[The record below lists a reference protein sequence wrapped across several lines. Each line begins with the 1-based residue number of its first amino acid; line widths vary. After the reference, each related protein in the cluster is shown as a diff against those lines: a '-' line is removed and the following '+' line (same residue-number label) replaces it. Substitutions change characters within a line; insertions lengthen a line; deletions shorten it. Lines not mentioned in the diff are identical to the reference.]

1 MAKAARA
8 DLAAPRHSV
17 RRLVAEATVL
27 IAIAGAVAA
36 LRLRG
41 AATAP
46 GPDPYVSSAPVLVAV
61 AAGLIAARVCPLP
74 LRGLARLTAPRRSPV
89 GFLGITRAARTR
101 PAALLPALALVVAL
115 AVVALGGTLRAAVSR
130 GQVAASW
137 QQTGAD
143 AVVRTTGSQQVVGAA
158 AQRAIAAVPG
168 VAQSDAV
175 YAVAPGDPLAAN
187 LLVGSGGSISTGV
200 LVVNPARYAALVAAT
215 PFPAFPWRLLAR
227 PGPGGSVPVVAT
239 PKVAAAI
246 RHGNLRL
253 GFAGSLLMLRLAAIT
268 TATPGLPGGGPF
280 VIMPSWA
287 EPRLKAGAP
296 PNIDLVIG
304 SRLNPGDLAKAL
316 RRTLPAS
323 EVAFRQTA
331 LAAQTGSPL
340 VRGADVAFDLG
351 AAAAVAVSVAA
362 ILLGLLLSGRD
373 RTRVAAWLA
382 ALGMTRRQAR
392 RLAMLDVLPLA
403 LIAVVGGELA
413 GIALGPVI
421 APALN
426 LSAFTGSG
434 AAVPVR
440 PDLAALIA
448 PAAGAVILV
457 SALAAAQSA
466 LTRRR
471 TRTGVLRLDE
481 GR

>member
-1 MAKAARA
+1 VLKAGRA
-8 DLAAPRHSV
+8 DLAIPRRSV

-27 IAIAGAVAA
+27 IAIIGAVAA

-41 AATAP
+41 AATAS

-61 AAGLIAARVCPLP
+61 AAGLIAARVYPWP
-74 LRGLARLTAPRRSPV
+74 LRVLARLTAPRRSPV
-89 GFLGITRAARTR
+89 SFLGITRAARTR

-115 AVVALGGTLRAAVSR
+115 AVVALGGTLRAAVTR

-143 AVVRTTGSQQVVGAA
+143 AVIRTKGSQQVVFPA

-168 VAQSDAV
+168 VTHSEAV
-175 YAVAPGDPLAAN
+175 YAVTPGDPLAAN
-187 LLVGSGGSISTGV
+187 LLEGSGNAISTGV
-200 LVVNPARYAALVAAT
+200 LVVDPARYAALVAAT
-215 PFPAFPWRLLAR
+215 PFAAFPGHLLAST
-227 PGPGGSVPVVAT
+227 GPAGAVPVIAT
-239 PKVAAAI
+239 PKIAAAI
-246 RHGNLRL
+246 RRGDHQL
-253 GFAGSLLMLRLAAIT
+253 GFAGSLLTIRLAGTT
-268 TATPGLPGGGPF
+268 TATPALPGGGPF
-280 VIMPSWA
+280 VILPSWVV
-287 EPRLKAGAP
+287 PRLKGGAA
-296 PNIDLVIG
+296 PNIELVTG
-304 SRLNPGDLAKAL
+304 PRLNSGDLRKAL
-316 RRTLPAS
+316 RRTLPDS
-323 EVAFRQTA
+323 EVAFRQAA
-331 LAAQTGSPL
+331 LAAVAGSPL
-340 VRGADVAFDLG
+340 VRSTDRAFDLCVV
-351 AAAAVAVSVAA
+351 AAVAVSIAA

-392 RLAMLDVLPLA
+392 RLAMLDALPLA
-403 LIAVVGGELA
+403 LIAVVGAALA
-413 GIALGPVI
+413 GLVLGPII

-440 PDLAALIA
+440 PDVLALVV

-457 SALAAAQSA
+457 SVITAAQSA